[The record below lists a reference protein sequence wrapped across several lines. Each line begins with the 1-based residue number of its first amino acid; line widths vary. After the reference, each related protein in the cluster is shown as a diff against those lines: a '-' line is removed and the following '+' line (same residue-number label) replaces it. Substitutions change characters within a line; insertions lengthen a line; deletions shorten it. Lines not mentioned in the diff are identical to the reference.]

1 MIVLVAAVPLGAG
14 AATSK
19 APGAPAPFVSSLP
32 PPADIQRIVD
42 DRVITYHDTVGLIV
56 GVIDPTGRAFY
67 ARGPARVG
75 NDDPVDG
82 NTIFEIGAVT
92 KTFTGLLLTDMAHRG
107 QLALSDPAEKYT
119 PGVPRHGAKPITLL
133 DLATHTSGLPR
144 MPPNTAASDLNNP
157 NADLSVQQFL
167 DSLARYEL
175 TRDAGQG
182 YEYSNA
188 GYDLLGL
195 IEEKAGGAAFGELLK
210 SRVLTPLRMDH
221 TWFGT
226 PAADKDLLA
235 NGYDAHLRPAPRSD
249 PPTLPGADGMRST
262 ANDLLDLLGAALG
275 LTTTPLAPAL
285 ADMVR
290 TERPTQY
297 AELKA
302 AIGWHVAN
310 LHGVEMIWENG
321 QTAGFRAF
329 IGYAPKARA
338 GVVVLSNAANTIDD
352 IGAHILDK
360 DTPLRILHREV
371 AINPAELANYL
382 GVYQVSETFDLTV
395 SRDADR
401 LFIQGTTQPRAELFA
416 EGDGKFFLRA
426 ANAEIIFKTD
436 SSGRADSL
444 ELTQDGKTAAA
455 LRVR

>member
-14 AATSK
+14 AVTSK

-107 QLALSDPAEKYT
+107 QLALSDPAEKYA

-290 TERPTQY
+290 TERPDAVCR
-297 AELKA
+297 AEGRDRLA
-302 AIGWHVAN
+302 CGDPAWRRDDLGERPDRRVSRVHRLCAQ
-310 LHGVEMIWENG
+310 GAGRRRRAVECG
-321 QTAGFRAF
+321 QHDRR
-329 IGYAPKARA
+329 YR
-338 GVVVLSNAANTIDD
+338 
-352 IGAHILDK
+352 GAH
-360 DTPLRILHREV
+360 PR
-371 AINPAELANYL
+371 
-382 GVYQVSETFDLTV
+382 
-395 SRDADR
+395 
-401 LFIQGTTQPRAELFA
+401 QGH
-416 EGDGKFFLRA
+416 
-426 ANAEIIFKTD
+426 
-436 SSGRADSL
+436 
-444 ELTQDGKTAAA
+444 AAA
-455 LRVR
+455 HPAPRGGDQPGGIGPIISASIRSARRSISRCRATPTGCSSRGRRSRGRNYSQRATGSSS